1 MKKNN
6 LFVMAIQSLSNVTM
20 IHQIV
25 YQSLRINPISG
36 VENYRTI
43 QLLSHLHKKK
53 NSHQIIQK
61 LPHTE
66 NKIKNKIKN
75 SNKKLSSLS
84 LSHIYPMANSNH
96 HQQ

>member
-6 LFVMAIQSLSNVTM
+6 LFVMAIQSLPNVTM

-25 YQSLRINPISG
+25 YQSLRHDYVSG
-36 VENYRTI
+36 VENYSTI

-53 NSHQIIQK
+53 NSHQINQK

-84 LSHIYPMANSNH
+84 LSHIYLMANSNH

>member
-6 LFVMAIQSLSNVTM
+6 LFVMAIQSLPNVTM

-25 YQSLRINPISG
+25 YQSLRHDYVSG
-36 VENYRTI
+36 VENYSTI

-84 LSHIYPMANSNH
+84 LSHIYLMANSNH